1 EHLLLAPCDHDGS
14 SIGKEK
20 TNLKPAPPLD
30 LARRGR
36 APQTRPPME
45 GSATRTC
52 PGRVTGLL
60 AAALLA
66 VLLGSSR
73 SGADDAATKTIEL
86 KGDRLTVRVTGVA
99 LEEVLQAVVTPSKG
113 ELRGSVKQ
121 PHDVTTDFEDVPLQD
136 GLARL
141 LGDQN
146 FVLTYREDGTLRALT
161 LLGGPQDES
170 SGAKIVKQ
178 SPPAQPSAA
187 ELMQRNVPV
196 PPAG

>member
-1 EHLLLAPCDHDGS
+1 
-14 SIGKEK
+14 
-20 TNLKPAPPLD
+20 KPAPPLD

-66 VLLGSSR
+66 VLLGSAR

-113 ELRGSVKQ
+113 RGGGSAKQ
-121 PHDVTTDFEDVPLQD
+121 PHDATTASRAVLRWR

-141 LGDQN
+141 LEN
-146 FVLTYREDGTLRALT
+146 PRFVPASRGVGRLRT
-161 LLGGPQDES
+161 RTRPGGRMERS
-170 SGAKIVKQ
+170 TEARFVK
-178 SPPAQPSAA
+178 
-187 ELMQRNVPV
+187 
-196 PPAG
+196 